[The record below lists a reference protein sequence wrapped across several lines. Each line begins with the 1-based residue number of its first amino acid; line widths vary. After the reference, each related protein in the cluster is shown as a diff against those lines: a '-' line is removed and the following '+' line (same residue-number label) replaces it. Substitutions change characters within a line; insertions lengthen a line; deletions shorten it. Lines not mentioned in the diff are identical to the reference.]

1 MSTVAEFDPP
11 PAGTTSS
18 QAAASPAAARS
29 SSVKDDDRQHSRRW
43 AILAILALAQLTV
56 VLDST
61 VVNIA
66 LPSAQKALD
75 FSNNDRQWIVTAYSL
90 AFGSLLLLG
99 GRLADLFGRKNVL
112 ITGLIGFS
120 VASAVGGAAT
130 SFEMLVAARAVQGA
144 FGALLAPAALAL
156 LTTTFTDRKE
166 RAQAF
171 GIYGAIAGGGA
182 AVGLLLG
189 GVLTEYLSWRWTLY
203 VNIVLAIPAVIGGL
217 LLLVHRPAEQRPRL
231 DLPGTISVSAG
242 LFALVY
248 GFSHAETGG
257 WGSALTLG
265 SLIAAA
271 VLIAVF
277 VVIQR
282 RSANPLLPLRVI
294 LDRNRG
300 GAFIA
305 MLLSA
310 AGLFGV
316 FLFLTY
322 YLQQSLGY
330 SAVSTGVAFL
340 PMVGLLIVVSAVA
353 STLLSSR
360 VGPRVT
366 MPIGLLLGA
375 LGLVYLTRIGPN
387 STYAAD
393 LLPALLLLGAGLG
406 LTFASA
412 INVATL
418 GVNPE
423 DAGVASATVNTMQQ
437 VGGAVG
443 TALLNTLAAT
453 AVTSYLRGKTI
464 SPKVSELAAI
474 HSYTVAFWVSAGIF
488 ASGAVLSALILRSG
502 IPATDPDAEPVA
514 VG

>member
-1 MSTVAEFDPP
+1 MSTVAAEIDE
-11 PAGTTSS
+11 TSVEKPTS
-18 QAAASPAAARS
+18 IA
-29 SSVKDDDRQHSRRW
+29 DTDDRQHARRW
-43 AILAILALAQLTV
+43 LILAILALAQLTV
-56 VLDST
+56 ILDST

-99 GRLADLFGRKNVL
+99 GRLADLFGRKRVL
-112 ITGLIGFS
+112 LVGLVGFAA
-120 VASAVGGAAT
+120 ASAVGGAAT
-130 SFEMLVAARAVQGA
+130 GFEMLVAARAVQGA

-189 GVLTEYLSWRWTLY
+189 GFLTEYLSWRWCMY
-203 VNIVLAIPAVIGGL
+203 VNIVLTIPALIGGL
-217 LLLVHRPAEQRPRL
+217 ILLVHRPSETRPRL
-231 DLPGTISVSAG
+231 DLPGTIAVSAG
-242 LFALVY
+242 LFALVF

-257 WGSALTLG
+257 WSSSVTIG

-271 VLIAVF
+271 VLLAVF
-277 VVIQR
+277 VVIQQ
-282 RSANPLLPLRVI
+282 RSANPLLPLRII

-305 MLLSA
+305 MLLAS

-322 YLQQSLGY
+322 YLQQNLGY

-353 STLLSSR
+353 STVLATR
-360 VGPRVT
+360 VGPRIT
-366 MPIGLLLGA
+366 MPIGMLLGA
-375 LGLVYLTRIGPN
+375 LGLAYLTQIGPN
-387 STYAAD
+387 STYVAD
-393 LLPALLLLGAGLG
+393 LLPALLVIGAGLG
-406 LTFASA
+406 LTFSSA
-412 INVATL
+412 INLATL
-418 GVNPE
+418 GVDAD

-453 AVTSYLRGKTI
+453 AAASYLVGKTI
-464 SPKVSELAAI
+464 SPKVAELASI

-488 ASGAVLSALILRSG
+488 AAGSVLAALILRSG
-502 IPATDPDAEPVA
+502 IPAIDPDAEHVM